1 MLVFGHTGITLG
13 VTLALGSR
21 PSRMSTFIKRFDL
34 RLLLVGSFLPDIIDK
49 PLGHF
54 VFRETLNNGRLIS
67 HTLLFLLIL
76 SLVGYL
82 LYRRGHLWVL
92 TLAVGTF
99 WHLVFDQMWQSPETL
114 FWPLL
119 GFNFEKLIIDN
130 LLTHWFYGLISNPA
144 VYIPEI
150 IGFLVLAWFGLRLLR
165 HKSILPFLKSGKTGS
180 TA

>member
-13 VTLALGSR
+13 VTLALGSH

-34 RLLLVGSFLPDIIDK
+34 RLLLVGSILPDIIDK

-54 VFRETLNNGRLIS
+54 FFRETLNNGRLIS
-67 HTLLFLLIL
+67 HTLIFLLIL
-76 SLVGYL
+76 SLAGYL
-82 LYRRGHLWVL
+82 LYRRGHLWLL

-99 WHLVFDQMWQSPETL
+99 GHLVFDQMWQSPKTL
-114 FWPLL
+114 FWPLF
-119 GFNFEKLIIDN
+119 GFNFEKLTIDN
-130 LLTHWFYGLISNPA
+130 LLAHWFSGLISSPA

-150 IGFLVLAWFGLRLLR
+150 IGFLVLAWFGIRLLR
-165 HKSILPFLKSGKTGS
+165 RKSLLPFLKSGKTGF